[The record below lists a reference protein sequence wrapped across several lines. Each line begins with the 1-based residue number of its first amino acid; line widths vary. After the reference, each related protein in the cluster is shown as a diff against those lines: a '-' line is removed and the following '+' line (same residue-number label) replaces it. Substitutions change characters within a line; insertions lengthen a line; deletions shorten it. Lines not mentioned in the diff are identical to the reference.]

1 MTLEE
6 MREVFGIKI
15 YLEYEVFKLSMLQ
28 KGVSELY
35 QEAYKIDT
43 YINLYE
49 LLLEISQR
57 LDVSE
62 IKSIL
67 LCPNLLAFL
76 YDLWLKYEDSH
87 VSDLEEFLRIE
98 ILKLEKQ
105 HELEVA
111 A

>member
-1 MTLEE
+1 MSLEE
-6 MREVFGIKI
+6 MCEVFGMKI
-15 YLEYEVFKLSMLQ
+15 YLEYEVFKLGMLQ
-28 KGVSELY
+28 KNVDEVY
-35 QEAYKIDT
+35 KEAYKIDT

-62 IKSIL
+62 IKNIL
-67 LCPNLLAFL
+67 LCPNLLTFL

-98 ILKLEKQ
+98 IPKLEKQ
-105 HELEVA
+105 PELEVA

>member
-1 MTLEE
+1 MSLKE
-6 MREVFGIKI
+6 MRAVFGMKI

-28 KGVSELY
+28 KSVSELY

-49 LLLEISQR
+49 LLLEKSQGFGE
-57 LDVSE
+57 SE
-62 IKSIL
+62 IRNLL
-67 LCPNLLAFL
+67 LCSSLLTFL
-76 YDLWLKYEDSH
+76 YDLWIKYEDSH

-98 ILKLEKQ
+98 IPKLEKQ
-105 HELEVA
+105 RELEVA

>member
-1 MTLEE
+1 MSLEE
-6 MREVFGIKI
+6 MREVFGMKI

-28 KGVSELY
+28 KNVGELY

-49 LLLEISQR
+49 ILLELSQR

-62 IKSIL
+62 IKNIL
-67 LCPNLLAFL
+67 LCPNLLTFI

-87 VSDLEEFLRIE
+87 VSDLEEFLQIE
-98 ILKLEKQ
+98 IAKLDQ
-105 HELEVA
+105 QRELEVVA
-111 A
+111 